1 MNVVLSLKLSLHSI
15 LSQHCVTKYSSV
27 HPAGFLSFVCHT
39 STLQAN
45 PGHGGCLVSGSRFRR
60 HPAHISTN
68 TVSVHASQIFESY
81 PHRILTSGPDY
92 HDFIQH
98 DYPATKAAG
107 LHAYYLV
114 IFPLI
119 TRAKVHPPPKLL
131 WASLAP

>member
-1 MNVVLSLKLSLHSI
+1 MNVVLSLKLSLHPI
-15 LSQHCVTKYSSV
+15 LSQHYVTKYNSV
-27 HPAGFLSFVCHT
+27 HPVEFLSFVCHT

-60 HPAHISTN
+60 YPAHISTN
-68 TVSVHASQIFESY
+68 TASLSVHASQIFESY
-81 PHRILTSGPDY
+81 PHWILTSGPDY

-119 TRAKVHPPPKLL
+119 TRAKVHPFLELL
-131 WASLAP
+131 RVS